1 METKKAEVKKT
12 SMPAVAGVLAIA
24 SGCFKLVGVI
34 GLVIA
39 IVAVSLSGERDTSD
53 VDPVIIL
60 LIIAIPLAVFGILA
74 LIGGIYAL
82 QRKSWGMALT
92 GSIAAVLPF
101 SFLGIASLVLTALSK
116 DEFQQAQR

>member
-82 QRKSWGMALT
+82 QRKSWGMALA

>member
-1 METKKAEVKKT
+1 
-12 SMPAVAGVLAIA
+12 MPAVAGVLAIA